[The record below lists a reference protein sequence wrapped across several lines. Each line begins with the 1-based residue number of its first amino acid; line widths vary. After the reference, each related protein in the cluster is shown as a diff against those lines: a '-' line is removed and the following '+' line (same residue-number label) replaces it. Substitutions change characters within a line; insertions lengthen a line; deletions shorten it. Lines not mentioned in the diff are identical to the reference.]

1 MKYYSIISSNNTPKM
16 VKLYQDILNKK
27 FKFKQLKGNKMWTD
41 YDILIDLKAIPLNF
55 GKQYTLYKSPYKD
68 VIQNNKNAYIGS
80 TPVDSIIAN
89 KHIMDY
95 NTLSFYP
102 KSFNINYEDS
112 KYLIKLFDLF
122 ILYKNKY
129 YIIKPSFGSGGKDI
143 IVEYNEIVNAIK
155 DYKKDKYPLVIQR
168 YITNPLLLNGYKF
181 DFRVYVLYIDNKV
194 YVNKH
199 FITRLAGKKYNYNKP
214 YDIKAG
220 LTNFSLHKN
229 FSLILSET
237 EFYKKYK
244 KEYKNDRFNYLNDKL
259 LKKIIKLVKKFFTF
273 IRKEIKMDFW
283 KDKKNHYFNL
293 FGFDILPDDKGKLWL
308 LEVNKK
314 PLLKWGKEYSKEE
327 YMTELVEDMINIILK
342 KNQSSFIE
350 V

>member
-1 MKYYSIISSNNTPKM
+1 MKYYSIISSNITPKM

-41 YDILIDLKAIPLNF
+41 YDILIDLKATPFNF
-55 GKQYTLYKSPYKD
+55 GKQYTLYPSPYKD

-80 TPVDSIIAN
+80 TPVDPIIAN
-89 KHIMDY
+89 KHIMNY
-95 NTLSFYP
+95 NELDFYP
-102 KSFNINYEDS
+102 KSFNFPLNNNLNNKLLKFNY
-112 KYLIKLFDLF
+112 F
-122 ILYKNKY
+122 
-129 YIIKPSFGSGGKDI
+129 IIKPSFGYGGKDI
-143 IVEYNEIVNAIK
+143 KIVSRDNLISELK

-199 FITRLAGKKYNYNKP
+199 FIARLAGKKYNSNKP
-214 YDIKAG
+214 HDIKAG

-229 FSLILSET
+229 KNLILSET

-244 KEYKNDRFNYLNDKL
+244 KEYKNDSFNYLNDKL
-259 LKKIIKLVKKFFTF
+259 LNKIIKLIKKFFIF

-314 PLLKWGKEYSKEE
+314 PSLKWGKEDSKEE
-327 YMTELVEDMINIILK
+327 YMTELVEDMIKIILK

>member
-1 MKYYSIISSNNTPKM
+1 M
-16 VKLYQDILNKK
+16 VKLYQDVLNKK

-80 TPVDSIIAN
+80 TPVDPIIAN

-143 IVEYNEIVNAIK
+143 IVEYNKIVNAIK

-181 DFRVYVLYIDNKV
+181 DFRVYVLYIDN
-194 YVNKH
+194 
-199 FITRLAGKKYNYNKP
+199 FCI
-214 YDIKAG
+214 
-220 LTNFSLHKN
+220 LT
-229 FSLILSET
+229 I
-237 EFYKKYK
+237 
-244 KEYKNDRFNYLNDKL
+244 RFML
-259 LKKIIKLVKKFFTF
+259 
-273 IRKEIKMDFW
+273 
-283 KDKKNHYFNL
+283 
-293 FGFDILPDDKGKLWL
+293 
-308 LEVNKK
+308 
-314 PLLKWGKEYSKEE
+314 
-327 YMTELVEDMINIILK
+327 INILK
-342 KNQSSFIE
+342 
-350 V
+350 